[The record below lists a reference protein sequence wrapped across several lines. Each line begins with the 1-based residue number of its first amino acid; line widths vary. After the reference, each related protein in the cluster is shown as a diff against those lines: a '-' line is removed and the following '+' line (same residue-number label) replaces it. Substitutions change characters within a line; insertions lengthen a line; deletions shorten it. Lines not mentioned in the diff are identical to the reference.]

1 MSLTILAP
9 TDFSRAARNA
19 ITYATEMAKRM
30 KAKLILFHVYL
41 PPIPA
46 SELPMIIPLPAES
59 ESYILK
65 RLKRLK
71 NDLHSIRGN
80 KNLDIEVAF
89 TCGVPVDEIYLYSLS
104 QKVDFVVMGMQGK
117 SFLRE
122 KLMGSTTTSLIQKSE
137 IPVLSIDKKIKFKTP
152 KKIVFAS
159 ENRNPLSKQT
169 LQPLSKLCSVYK
181 SHIYI
186 LNVVTSSSALSGSN
200 IIHDKTISNTFKNFD
215 HSIHQIIS
223 HTIMQ
228 GLSDFIAEKHMDM
241 IVMIPHQHSF
251 MERVLVGRQS
261 KEMAFHSTIPLL
273 TLRDKIDVH

>member
-1 MSLTILAP
+1 MSLIILAP

-19 ITYATEMAKRM
+19 ITYACEMTKRM

-41 PPIPA
+41 PPLPA
-46 SELPMIIPLPAES
+46 SEIPMILPLPAES
-59 ESYILK
+59 ETYILK

-71 NDLHSIRGN
+71 NDLLSKKGN
-80 KNLDIEVAF
+80 KNLEIEVACA
-89 TCGVPVDEIYLYSLS
+89 CGVPVDEIYLYSLS

-117 SFLRE
+117 SFLKE
-122 KLMGSTTTSLIQKSE
+122 KLIGSTTTSLIQKCE

-152 KKIVFAS
+152 KKIAFAI
-159 ENRNPLSKQT
+159 ENREPLSKQT

-186 LNVVTSSSALSGSN
+186 LNVVTSSSAFPGIN
-200 IIHDKTISNTFKNFD
+200 IIHDKTISNSFRNFD

-223 HTIMQ
+223 LTIMQ
-228 GLSDFIAEKHMDM
+228 GLSDFIAMKHIDM
-241 IVMIPHQHSF
+241 IVMIPHHHSF
-251 MERVLVGRQS
+251 TEKLLAGRQS

-273 TLRDKIDVH
+273 TLCNKN